1 MKRFIEFHL
10 KEWAAETGRKPLL
23 LRGARQVGKTYAV
36 RELGKQFDVF
46 IEINLEVNPKA
57 REIFTADLYPQRIV
71 QEIAY
76 LTKQEI
82 IPGKTLLFF
91 DEVQAEPKAI
101 QALRY
106 FYEMMP
112 ELHVV
117 AAGSL
122 LDFAIESVG
131 IPVGRVEF
139 LHMYPVSFLEF
150 LSALGESILL
160 KAIIQQPLD
169 KPISTIAHDRLLQL
183 IKEYLAIGGM
193 PEAVRT
199 WAEEKDAL
207 NVAGR
212 IPRGLPHTDSAS
224 TSKIPRRLLRG
235 SSQCFKI
242 QQTLIN
248 SYRQDFTKYAK
259 KSQIKY
265 LNILLD
271 NIPRQLGKKFR
282 YSAIPGEFRKRELSP
297 CIDLL
302 ATAGVIHK
310 VYDSAAQG
318 LPLGAQID
326 PDSFKVILLDVALAQ
341 AILGLDITEWL
352 LSAEQPW
359 VNKGEVVEAF
369 IGQELLAYSRPI
381 QKQQLYY
388 WLRNERTAQ
397 AEVDY
402 VTAIKQDVVPIE
414 VKSGPGSTLKSMHL
428 FLEKHPTSPFGMR
441 FSTQNYS
448 VYENI
453 HSYPLYAVS
462 TAIKSEATKLL

>member
-1 MKRFIEFHL
+1 MKRLINFHL
-10 KEWAAETGRKPLL
+10 KEWAGETGRKPLL

-57 REIFTADLYPQRIV
+57 REIFAADLYPQRIV

-91 DEVQAEPKAI
+91 DEVQAEPKTI

-160 KAIIQQPLD
+160 KAIIQHPLD
-169 KPISTIAHDRLLQL
+169 TPISTIAHDRLLQL

-193 PEAVRT
+193 PEAVHT
-199 WAEEKDAL
+199 WAKEKDAL
-207 NVAGR
+207 
-212 IPRGLPHTDSAS
+212 
-224 TSKIPRRLLRG
+224 K
-235 SSQCFKI
+235 CFKI

-259 KSQIKY
+259 KAQIKY
-265 LNILLD
+265 LDILLD

-302 ATAGVIHK
+302 TTAGVIHK
-310 VYDSAAQG
+310 VYDTAAQG

-326 PDSFKVILLDVALAQ
+326 PDSFKIILLDVALAQ

-352 LSAEQPW
+352 LSAEQPF

-369 IGQELLAYSRPI
+369 VGQELIAYSRPI

-402 VTAIKQDVVPIE
+402 VTAIQQAVVPIE

-448 VYENI
+448 VYEHI